1 MISRLFYLNL
11 YIDSSWNEMKKLL
24 FCIII
29 ILLSVGCKRID
40 QYSQL
45 MDQADCIMESN
56 QDSALFSIRI
66 LDGIRPHISEMP
78 EAERM
83 RFNLLYSKA
92 MNKSYINFTS
102 DSTMKEVTSYYD
114 RHGTNYDKLMAHY
127 LLGCVYRDLGD
138 TPTAINCYY
147 DAETYAGKNK
157 MFYLMLNRVHSQ
169 IADLLDK
176 QALAVM
182 AIKEYQIA
190 SHFAMMAGEKIDA
203 IANYNLESHLYLF
216 LNKENTAVLI
226 NDSAIQMYNKL
237 GFKQYAAQINGEC
250 FDYYIRHKEYFALKK
265 RLYRYEQYSGYFHNG
280 EIEEGREVYY
290 YYKGLYY
297 LGINRMDSA
306 QILFRKC
313 LNYIADPNMKVAAY
327 HGLSL
332 LYQKMEVPDSTAKYA
347 MMAYN
352 ANDSAYQQNAATTLL
367 QMQSLY
373 NYSRHADIA
382 RKNAESA
389 ASLQRWLFASV
400 LLLACCVGISAYI
413 YKRNK
418 RLNKKQMA
426 LQRKH
431 YEAEKALLE
440 KEKNDLRNLLEKK
453 VSLLENIN
461 GKLVQSMEELNMGIR
476 QKEISIKSLQEK
488 VEKFEH
494 EVNIKDYA
502 ALEAH
507 IQKSAIKKEFCYYVN
522 HVNKHPSEAQWKRLS
537 KFANTEL
544 PQLFL
549 ILNHYHAT
557 EREFR
562 ICILTRLKFK
572 PGEVVNIMDCNFSDV
587 TLIRSRL
594 LKKIF
599 NIDDGKPADFDRR
612 IMLMY

>member
-1 MISRLFYLNL
+1 
-11 YIDSSWNEMKKLL
+11 
-24 FCIII
+24 
-29 ILLSVGCKRID
+29 
-40 QYSQL
+40 
-45 MDQADCIMESN
+45 
-56 QDSALFSIRI
+56 
-66 LDGIRPHISEMP
+66 
-78 EAERM
+78 
-83 RFNLLYSKA
+83 
-92 MNKSYINFTS
+92 
-102 DSTMKEVTSYYD
+102 
-114 RHGTNYDKLMAHY
+114 
-127 LLGCVYRDLGD
+127 
-138 TPTAINCYY
+138 
-147 DAETYAGKNK
+147 
-157 MFYLMLNRVHSQ
+157 
-169 IADLLDK
+169 
-176 QALAVM
+176 
-182 AIKEYQIA
+182 
-190 SHFAMMAGEKIDA
+190 
-203 IANYNLESHLYLF
+203 
-216 LNKENTAVLI
+216 
-226 NDSAIQMYNKL
+226 
-237 GFKQYAAQINGEC
+237 
-250 FDYYIRHKEYFALKK
+250 
-265 RLYRYEQYSGYFHNG
+265 
-280 EIEEGREVYY
+280 
-290 YYKGLYY
+290 
-297 LGINRMDSA
+297 MDSA

-332 LYQKMEVPDSTAKYA
+332 LYQKMAVPDSTAKYA

-352 ANDSAYQQNAATTLL
+352 ANDSAYLQNAATTLL

-373 NYSRHADIA
+373 NYNRHADIA

-389 ASLQRWLFASV
+389 ASLQRWLFASF

-461 GKLVQSMEELNMGIR
+461 GKLVQSMEELNMGIS
-476 QKEISIKSLQEK
+476 QKELSIKSLQEK

-544 PQLFL
+544 PQLFMT
-549 ILNHYHAT
+549 LNHYHAT

-562 ICILTRLKFK
+562 ICILTRLMFK
-572 PGEVVNIMDCNFSDV
+572 PSEVVNIMDCNFSDV